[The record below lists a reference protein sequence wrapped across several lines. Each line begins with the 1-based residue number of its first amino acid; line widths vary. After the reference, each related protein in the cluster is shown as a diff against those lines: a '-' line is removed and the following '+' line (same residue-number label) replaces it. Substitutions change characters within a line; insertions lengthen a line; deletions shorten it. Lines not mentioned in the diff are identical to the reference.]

1 MEPAVPGGAARLLA
15 RQLLPGASVAALCA
29 PTMCP
34 PTCLP
39 CPADKSLRE
48 TDKGFVMCRG
58 ASEVRREVPLL
69 PVEEQS
75 AEQQAEGIEAAAE
88 TEMEAVA
95 AVARKFL
102 EGEEEEEEEGSDEE
116 DED

>member
-1 MEPAVPGGAARLLA
+1 
-15 RQLLPGASVAALCA
+15 
-29 PTMCP
+29 MCP
-34 PTCLP
+34 LPACLP

-75 AEQQAEGIEAAAE
+75 AEQQAEGIETAAE
-88 TEMEAVA
+88 QEMDAVA

-102 EGEEEEEEEGSDEE
+102 EGEEDEEGNDQDDGSDEE
-116 DED
+116 DEE